1 MKRVKAACICQT
13 LHFMRKEELGQTD
26 ASVQEEVERYKQS
39 LDRSRTQ
46 YKILEETPQPDG
58 SVILKLKKQYNQS
71 PVGEYFN

>member
-13 LHFMRKEELGQTD
+13 LHFMRKEELGQTE

-46 YKILEETPQPDG
+46 YKILEEALQPDG

>member
-13 LHFMRKEELGQTD
+13 LHFMRKEELGQTE
-26 ASVQEEVERYKQS
+26 ASVQGEVERYKQS

-46 YKILEETPQPDG
+46 YKILEETLQPDG

>member
-13 LHFMRKEELGQTD
+13 LHFMRKEELGQTE
-26 ASVQEEVERYKQS
+26 ASVQKEVARYKQS

-46 YKILEETPQPDG
+46 YKILEETLQPDG

>member
-13 LHFMRKEELGQTD
+13 LHFMRKEELGQTE

-46 YKILEETPQPDG
+46 YKILEETLQPDG

>member
-13 LHFMRKEELGQTD
+13 LHFMRKEELGQTE
-26 ASVQEEVERYKQS
+26 ASVQEEVARYKQS

-46 YKILEETPQPDG
+46 YKILEETLQPDG